1 VRVRIWFRQR
11 HHHGAAPAIPE
22 DVPMMIDVVTLQPIV
37 ALLAGI
43 LILIVP
49 RILNIIVALYLIFI
63 GVVGLLPHFRYL
75 LH

>member
-1 VRVRIWFRQR
+1 MTIGLA
-11 HHHGAAPAIPE
+11 HI
-22 DVPMMIDVVTLQPIV
+22 QPLV

-49 RILNIIVALYLIFI
+49 GLLRFIVAAYLIFVGI
-63 GVVGLLPHFRYL
+63 VGLGFLP